1 MVCGKQIFT
10 IKNLRFIQIMAE
22 KKSMPVHQDTKSE
35 LVFSKKNY
43 QLLIISIAIV
53 VIGFTLMSGTTDIY
67 DFRKT
72 LLAPM
77 VVLFGFAFGIYAI
90 LKK

>member
-1 MVCGKQIFT
+1 MI
-10 IKNLRFIQIMAE
+10 E
-22 KKSMPVHQDTKSE
+22 KKSTPAGQDTKTE
-35 LVFSKKNY
+35 LVFNKKNY
-43 QLLIISIAIV
+43 QLLLISIAIV
-53 VIGFTLMSGTTDIY
+53 VLGFILMIGTTDIY

-77 VVLFGFAFGIYAI
+77 VVLAGFAFGVYAI

>member
-1 MVCGKQIFT
+1 MT
-10 IKNLRFIQIMAE
+10 E
-22 KKSMPVHQDTKSE
+22 KKTSPANQGNKSE
-35 LVFSKKNY
+35 LVFTKKNY
-43 QLLIISIAIV
+43 QLLLISIAIV
-53 VIGFTLMSGTTDIY
+53 VVGFILMIGTTDIY

-77 VVLFGFAFGIYAI
+77 VVLFGFGFGVYAI

>member
-1 MVCGKQIFT
+1 M
-10 IKNLRFIQIMAE
+10 LE
-22 KKSMPVHQDTKSE
+22 KKSAPAQQESKSE
-35 LVFSKKNY
+35 LVFTKKNY

-53 VIGFTLMSGTTDIY
+53 AIGFALMSGTTDIY

-72 LLAPM
+72 TLAPLT
-77 VVLFGFAFGIYAI
+77 VLFGFAFGVYAI

>member
-1 MVCGKQIFT
+1 MT
-10 IKNLRFIQIMAE
+10 E
-22 KKSMPVHQDTKSE
+22 KKTSPANQGSKSE
-35 LVFSKKNY
+35 LVFTKKNY
-43 QLLIISIAIV
+43 QLLLISIAIV
-53 VIGFTLMSGTTDIY
+53 VVGFVLMTGTTDIY

-77 VVLFGFAFGIYAI
+77 VVLFGFGFGIYAI

>member
-1 MVCGKQIFT
+1 M
-10 IKNLRFIQIMAE
+10 LE
-22 KKSMPVHQDTKSE
+22 KKINPAAGQKEE
-35 LVFSKKNY
+35 LVFTKKNY

-53 VIGFTLMSGTTDIY
+53 VFGFILMMGAGGDIY
-67 DFRKT
+67 DTRRT
-72 LLAPM
+72 LIAPM

>member
-1 MVCGKQIFT
+1 
-10 IKNLRFIQIMAE
+10 MAE
-22 KKSMPVHQDTKSE
+22 KQSAPVKQEQNTE
-35 LVFSKKNY
+35 MVFTKKNY
-43 QLLIISIAIV
+43 QLLLIAIGIV
-53 VIGFTLMSGTTDIY
+53 ALGFILMIGTTGDIY
-67 DFRKT
+67 DTRRT

>member
-1 MVCGKQIFT
+1 MI
-10 IKNLRFIQIMAE
+10 E
-22 KKSMPVHQDTKSE
+22 KKSVPAQQESKSE
-35 LVFSKKNY
+35 LVFTKKNY

-53 VIGFTLMSGTTDIY
+53 AIGFALMSGTTDIY

-72 LLAPM
+72 TLAPLT
-77 VVLFGFAFGIYAI
+77 VLFGFAFGVYAI

>member
-1 MVCGKQIFT
+1 MI
-10 IKNLRFIQIMAE
+10 E
-22 KKSMPVHQDTKSE
+22 KKAAPATQENKSE
-35 LVFSKKNY
+35 LVFTKKNY
-43 QLLIISIAIV
+43 QLLLISIAIV
-53 VIGFTLMSGTTDIY
+53 VVGFILMMGTTDIY

-77 VVLFGFAFGIYAI
+77 VVLFGFSFGVYAI

>member
-1 MVCGKQIFT
+1 M
-10 IKNLRFIQIMAE
+10 ME
-22 KKSMPVHQDTKSE
+22 KKSTPATQETKTE
-35 LVFSKKNY
+35 LVFTKKNY
-43 QLLIISIAIV
+43 QLLLISIAIV
-53 VIGFTLMSGTTDIY
+53 ALGFILMMGTTDIY

-77 VVLFGFAFGIYAI
+77 VVLFGFGFGVYAI

>member
-1 MVCGKQIFT
+1 M
-10 IKNLRFIQIMAE
+10 IQ
-22 KKSMPVHQDTKSE
+22 KKHSPASQDNKSE
-35 LVFSKKNY
+35 LVFTKKNY
-43 QLLIISIAIV
+43 QLLLISIAIV
-53 VIGFTLMSGTTDIY
+53 VFGFILMIGDTDIY

-77 VVLFGFAFGIYAI
+77 VVLFGFAFGIYAV

>member
-1 MVCGKQIFT
+1 MI
-10 IKNLRFIQIMAE
+10 E
-22 KKSMPVHQDTKSE
+22 KKPTSVKQGDRSE
-35 LVFSKKNY
+35 LVFTKKNY
-43 QLLIISIAIV
+43 QLLLISIAIV
-53 VIGFTLMSGTTDIY
+53 VFGFILMIGTTDIY

-77 VVLFGFAFGIYAI
+77 VVLAGFGFGIYAI